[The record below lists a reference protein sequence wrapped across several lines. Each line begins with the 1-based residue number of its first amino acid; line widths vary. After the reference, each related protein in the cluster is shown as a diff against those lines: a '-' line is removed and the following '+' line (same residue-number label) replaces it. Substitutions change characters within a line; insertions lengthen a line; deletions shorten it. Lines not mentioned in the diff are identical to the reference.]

1 LYPLTK
7 PTNIALLVN
16 SHSGKNKAVTIAQSV
31 EKFLLQKQIHAITF
45 IDTWPDQLDSFS
57 DIWIYGGDGTLNYFV
72 NHYPDCTVPLS
83 IFPAGTGND
92 FAFIL
97 YGKMNALQQAEFIL
111 NATVKKVDAGSCNGL
126 LFMNGVGLG
135 FDGEVLKEMRQI
147 RKIGGGLGYLLAVVK
162 QVFFFKEMIFS
173 SQGNYNYKTQ
183 KLLLF
188 MVNNSSRTGGGFYVS
203 PLSTIDDGLLDVVTS
218 KPLSILKRLL
228 HLSKIKTG
236 KHLKLSFIEHHSVKN
251 ITVTTNRKCF
261 GQLDGELI
269 EGDQF
274 EFTVLKDKFLF
285 RY

>member
-1 LYPLTK
+1 MSK
-7 PTNIALLVN
+7 PINIALLVN
-16 SHSGKNKAVTIAQSV
+16 SQSGKNKAVTIAQSV
-31 EKFLLQKQIHAITF
+31 KKLLLNKQIHSSTF
-45 IDTWPDQLDSFS
+45 IDTWPNQFHYFS
-57 DIWIYGGDGTLNYFV
+57 DIWIFGGDGTLNYFV
-72 NHYPDCTVPLS
+72 NHYPDCNIPIS

-97 YGKMNALQQAEFIL
+97 YGKMNPLQQAEYVL
-111 NATVKKVDAGSCNGL
+111 NAPVRKVDAGCCNGL
-126 LFMNGVGLG
+126 IFMNGVGLG
-135 FDGEVLKEMRQI
+135 FDGEVLKAMRQI

-173 SQGNYNYKTQ
+173 SQEDYNYTNE

-203 PLSTIDDGLLDVVTS
+203 PLSTVDDGLLDIVTS

-236 KHLKLSFIEHHSVKN
+236 KHLNLPFIKHYQIKN
-251 ITVTTNRKCF
+251 ITVNTNRKCF

-269 EGDQF
+269 EGERFQF
-274 EFTVLKDKFLF
+274 TILKDKFLF

>member
-1 LYPLTK
+1 LNPLTK

-31 EKFLLQKQIHAITF
+31 EKFLLQKQIHSITF

-57 DIWIYGGDGTLNYFV
+57 DIWIFGGDGTLNYFV

-111 NATVKKVDAGSCNGL
+111 NATVRKVDAGSCNGL

-135 FDGEVLKEMRQI
+135 FDGEVLKAMRQI
-147 RKIGGGLGYLLAVVK
+147 RKIGGGLGYLLAVIK
-162 QVFFFKEMIFS
+162 QVFFFEEMIFF
-173 SQGNYNYKTQ
+173 SQGDYNHKNQ

-203 PLSTIDDGLLDVVTS
+203 PLSTVDDGLLDVVIS
-218 KPLSILKRLL
+218 KPLSIFKRLL

-236 KHLKLSFIEHHSVKN
+236 KHLKLPFIEHHSVKN

-269 EGDQF
+269 EGDRF
-274 EFTVLKDKFLF
+274 EFAVLKDKFLF